1 MAHPKVYAVKELLWT
16 YHPLHLT
23 WHTYSY
29 HNQLHLL
36 EEADVLVQT
45 NIVGSKKKKHQPM
58 YNYII
63 QTGKPWIVAESAV
76 FRYNMVHPPAPNA
89 YHRYSW
95 YSYLR
100 DEAIYCNQNSPSDR
114 WLQIQQE
121 QKIEIK
127 PWRTQGEYVL
137 LCLQKPGDS
146 SLARLTAKYKT
157 YDLFISE
164 VLNQIRANTDRKI
177 RIRMH
182 PLRQDRQLLAIESAQ
197 LSVKDVELSP
207 NSGNGNGFNGGDG
220 LQRDFDNAYAVV
232 GFNSNA
238 LTESV
243 CEGIPTFSLCPGSMA
258 MPMGTNDLGRLES
271 PLTPDRTQWLY
282 DLAYCQWREDEVA
295 SGKMWAHLQQAWP
308 TVRDTRKQ
316 RLDWAEISANKE
328 HINTINGKKLRK
340 YIKSKNKPA

>member
-1 MAHPKVYAVKELLWT
+1 
-16 YHPLHLT
+16 
-23 WHTYSY
+23 
-29 HNQLHLL
+29 
-36 EEADVLVQT
+36 
-45 NIVGSKKKKHQPM
+45 M

-100 DEAIYCNQNSPSDR
+100 DEAIYCNENSPGDR
-114 WLQIQQE
+114 WLQIQKE
-121 QKIEIK
+121 QNIQIK

-146 SLARLTAKYKT
+146 SLARLTAKYRT
-157 YDLFISE
+157 YDVFITA
-164 VLNQIRANTDRKI
+164 VLNEIRANTDRKI

-182 PLRQDRQLLAIESAQ
+182 PLRQDRQLLAIESARS
-197 LSVKDVELSP
+197 SVKDVEISP
-207 NSGNGNGFNGGDG
+207 NSGGGNGFNGGDG

-232 GFNSNA
+232 GFNSNS

-258 MPMGTNDLGRLES
+258 MPMGTYDLRRLEN
-271 PLTPDRTQWLY
+271 PLFPDRTQWLY
-282 DLAYCQWREDEVA
+282 DLAYCQWREDEVV
-295 SGKMWAHLQQAWP
+295 SGKMWDHLQQAWP
-308 TVRDTRKQ
+308 MVRDTRKQ
-316 RLDWAEISANKE
+316 RPDWQTVLQIKE
-328 HINTINGKKLRK
+328 KQKNMPPKSLRK
-340 YIKSKNKPA
+340 FRKANSL

>member
-1 MAHPKVYAVKELLWT
+1 
-16 YHPLHLT
+16 
-23 WHTYSY
+23 
-29 HNQLHLL
+29 
-36 EEADVLVQT
+36 
-45 NIVGSKKKKHQPM
+45 M

-100 DEAIYCNQNSPSDR
+100 DEAIYCNENSPGDR
-114 WLQIQQE
+114 WLQIQKE
-121 QKIEIK
+121 QNIQIK

-146 SLARLTAKYKT
+146 SLARLTAKYRT
-157 YDLFISE
+157 YDVFITA
-164 VLNQIRANTDRKI
+164 VLNEIRANTDRKI

-182 PLRQDRQLLAIESAQ
+182 PLRQDRQLLAIESARS
-197 LSVKDVELSP
+197 SVKDVEISP
-207 NSGNGNGFNGGDG
+207 NSGGGNGFNGGDG

-232 GFNSNA
+232 GFNSNS

-258 MPMGTNDLGRLES
+258 MPMGTNDLRRLEN
-271 PLTPDRTQWLY
+271 PLFPDRTQWLY
-282 DLAYCQWREDEVA
+282 DLAYCQWREDEVV
-295 SGKMWAHLQQAWP
+295 SGKMWDHLQQAWP
-308 TVRDTRKQ
+308 MVRDTRKQ
-316 RLDWAEISANKE
+316 RPDWQTVLQIKE
-328 HINTINGKKLRK
+328 KQKNMPPKSLRK
-340 YIKSKNKPA
+340 FRKANSL